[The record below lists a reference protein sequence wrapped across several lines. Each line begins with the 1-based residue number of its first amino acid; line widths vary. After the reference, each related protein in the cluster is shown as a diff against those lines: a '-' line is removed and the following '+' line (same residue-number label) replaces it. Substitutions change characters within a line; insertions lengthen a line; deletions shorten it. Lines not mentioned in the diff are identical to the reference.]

1 MAHSKFAV
9 SQAKREWGKPPL
21 AALHRCQPS
30 KARVGETT
38 AVAHGGDPQDRTASP
53 VPKLHRFYFPHTP
66 HPVTP
71 YPV

>member
-1 MAHSKFAV
+1 MQS
-9 SQAKREWGKPPL
+9 L
-21 AALHRCQPS
+21 M
-30 KARVGETT
+30 GETPFGG
-38 AVAHGGDPQDRTASP
+38 AASLSAKQSASGGDPQDRTASP